1 MPMLKGDLEK
11 WSKINYM
18 PVKLDSIM
26 SLAIMDARRLEE
38 RKAVIAEREDFYTA
52 ADQMK
57 NLNRIKERF
66 NIKLDEE
73 HFNSD

>member
-1 MPMLKGDLEK
+1 MLKGDLET

-26 SLAIMDARRLEE
+26 SLAIRDARRLEE

>member
-1 MPMLKGDLEK
+1 MLKGDLET

>member
-1 MPMLKGDLEK
+1 MPMLKGDLET